1 MTTAIQFKTRLPPL
15 NSGDRLSRLEFEQRY
30 EQMPANKKYEL
41 IEGVVYMA
49 SPLRYES
56 HGKPH
61 GYIMSWL
68 GAYCAATPGVE
79 LADNVT
85 VRLDRDNEPQP
96 DAILRL
102 LPEMGGKSWISEDDY
117 VEGVPEFIVEVAAS
131 SAAYDLHDKFR
142 VYRRNG
148 VPEYLVWQ
156 VYEQQID
163 WFCFQEDIYVRLNP
177 DERGILHSQIFPGL
191 RLAVKPLLMGQLA
204 QVLAELQLGVA
215 TAEHATFIKHRL
227 PPSD

>member
-1 MTTAIQFKTRLPPL
+1 MTTTIQPSTRLPPL

-30 EQMPANKKYEL
+30 EQMPASKKYEL

-61 GYIMSWL
+61 GYIISWL

-79 LADNVT
+79 LADNTT
-85 VRLDRDNEPQP
+85 VRLDLDNEPQP
-96 DAILRL
+96 DVILRL
-102 LPEMGGKSWISEDDY
+102 LPERGGKSWISEDDY
-117 VEGVPEFIVEVAAS
+117 VEGVPELIVEIAAS

-156 VYEQQID
+156 VYEQQLD
-163 WFCFQEDIYVRLNP
+163 WFRFQADTYIRLNP
-177 DERGILHSQIFPGL
+177 DARGILHSQIFPGL
-191 RLAVKPLLMGQLA
+191 RLAVKPLLRGQLA
-204 QVLAELQLGVA
+204 HVLAEL
-215 TAEHATFIKHRL
+215 
-227 PPSD
+227 